1 MSLLTPIQVNL
12 FAELMNDRGLA
23 INADVNRL
31 LGSAPTD
38 NYIPGQL
45 VNETIL
51 KIHLQNTSAAY
62 GKLTGGQL
70 NSTNYQAICNIG
82 LNIIPALGNTFP
94 TTYTPTFT
102 ENLRRFGFVRE
113 VRQQANVEFAYGG
126 NFKKLVQSFNKASG
140 IIPQKNRIIA
150 SLVNSLDFM
159 RGVYS
164 SMNDLVTSDV
174 TAVNRSPFLFGR
186 DLIATGRTI
195 DLQHISEFG
204 KPSRLLQSMHK
215 NNAIS
220 NALSL
225 CLQVNDITSEI
236 VDSIVAGKFQSIEV
250 ERNIYVALSMVTD
263 VTEINQSLLPLNCQL
278 TIDSLA
284 DLLNVK
290 KLFPNSYMTM
300 VFPDYDTPPTNGR
313 ARRSVLVYTSETV
326 NSNLKTKNLGEYLQ
340 GIISNI
346 DVMTACGAFSYAMQQ
361 IKRIES
367 LNIEQFSQVVMNLE
381 TLENVPN
388 IDNNLGNKPLTNPA
402 VAQLLPTY
410 ARGSDKNGLYRMSD
424 FFGAMSGAGYKW
436 NDILQNIK
444 LSTTT
449 NLTSIYNQIAAILAG
464 PGTSTIILV
473 EGVPTEFFVYDALI
487 APLIVAANNEVR
499 NILNTIPS
507 AKTLN
512 ELWKLAGYQLFIEQ
526 RTRLELLDNPAD
538 LQNNDQG
545 VISFVD
551 NIAQSARDTSEA
563 GSSVV
568 LDGMADKS
576 TTGGQALFSTLR
588 EIRNNDRIQLYG
600 GEVDSLIPDTIDPP
614 SFVMPYTPSVVVVN
628 NQQYVKVTGD
638 PTLDSVANFGSN
650 ANFSGSTGGSQSTTL
665 VPKNLDVFEINK
677 NTSVDLMDADSAIRE
692 VSRCCCD

>member
-23 INADVNRL
+23 IGADVIKY

-38 NYIPGQL
+38 NYIAGQI
-45 VNETIL
+45 VNDTIL
-51 KIHLQNTSAAY
+51 KTHLQNTSLAY
-62 GKLTGGQL
+62 SRFAGGQL

-82 LNIIPALGNTFP
+82 INIVPALGNTFP

-102 ENLRRFGFVRE
+102 ELLRQYGFLRE

-126 NFKKLVQSFNKASG
+126 SFKKLVQSFNKASG
-140 IIPQKNRIIA
+140 VIPQKNRIIA
-150 SLVNSLDFM
+150 SMVNSLDFM
-159 RGVYS
+159 AGVYS
-164 SMNDLVTSDV
+164 SMNDLITSDV

-195 DLQHISEFG
+195 DLKHISEFG

-220 NALSL
+220 QPLSL
-225 CLQVNDITSEI
+225 CLQVNDITPAI
-236 VDSIVAGKFQSIEV
+236 IDSILADEFQSSEV

-263 VTEINQSLLPLNCQL
+263 QTEINQSLLPLNCQL
-278 TIDSLA
+278 SLNSLA
-284 DLLNVK
+284 DLLDVK
-290 KLFPNSYMTM
+290 KLFPNSYKTM

-313 ARRSVLVYTSETV
+313 ARRSILLYTSDTV
-326 NSNLKTKNLGEYLQ
+326 NASIKTKNLGEYLQ

-346 DVMTACGAFSYAMQQ
+346 DILTSCAAFSYAMQQ

-388 IDNNLGNKPLTNPA
+388 IDDNTGNKPLTNPA

-436 NDILQNIK
+436 SEILQNIK
-444 LSTTT
+444 LSTTSK
-449 NLTSIYNQIAAILAG
+449 LTTIYNQIKTTLTG
-464 PGTSTIILV
+464 PGTSSIILV
-473 EGVPTEFFVYDALI
+473 EGVPTEIFTYDSLI
-487 APLIVAANNEVR
+487 APLVVAANNEVR

-512 ELWKLAGYQLFIEQ
+512 VLWNAAGYQLFIEQ
-526 RTRLELLDNPAD
+526 RTRLELLDNPND
-538 LQNNDQG
+538 LPNNDQG

-563 GSSVV
+563 GSAAV
-568 LDGMADKS
+568 LDGMADKT

-614 SFVMPYTPSVVVVN
+614 SFVMPYTPSIVVVN

-638 PTLDSVANFGSN
+638 PTLDSVSNFGSN
-650 ANFSGSTGGSQSTTL
+650 ANFSGSTGGSQSTSL
-665 VPKNLDVFEINK
+665 VPLNLDVFEINK
-677 NTSVDLMDADSAIRE
+677 NTVVDLVDADSAIRE